1 LMEHPRAGPEK
12 RRPPGSGSRALPR
25 SGETSEDERGEKEDE
40 MRASVNDR
48 LVVRSHHVGDSDRV
62 AVVLEVRGRNGEPPY
77 LVRWSDGHESV
88 FFPSSDTVVEH
99 HPG

>member
-1 LMEHPRAGPEK
+1 MNTVR
-12 RRPPGSGSRALPR
+12 
-25 SGETSEDERGEKEDE
+25 TEDA

-48 LVVRSHHVGDSDRV
+48 LVVRSHHVGDSDRD
-62 AVVLEVRGRNGEPPY
+62 AVVLEVRGKNGEPPY

-99 HPG
+99 RPG